1 MAADGPAMI
10 FAAVDAACKAQAP
23 RRTIQGVAA
32 AVASVFA
39 QLQPASA
46 NAKIRARN
54 AKPAARCTTDR
65 MDVDEV
71 TPDAIVEALKSV
83 RSAKRKRKKERR
95 MAARATSA
103 EDKKATDGRAGPVV
117 ASQNPDTSHSHTA
130 IAQMPSEA
138 SEMQHPAAA
147 NAHLRDPRA
156 SVAIAQSSAGSVA
169 ESDDSYATRQSVLER
184 VTAPAPL
191 QEPEAV
197 VKTTA
202 RAAPHRPKG
211 DRSEPYRSSGR
222 W

>member
-10 FAAVDAACKAQAP
+10 LAAANANCKAQAP

-54 AKPAARCTTDR
+54 AKPAARCTTDLG
-65 MDVDEV
+65 VDEV

-138 SEMQHPAAA
+138 NEMQHPAAA
-147 NAHLRDPRA
+147 EAHLRNPRA
-156 SVAIAQSSAGSVA
+156 SVAIAQSSACSVA
-169 ESDDSYATRQSVLER
+169 ESLTSTATRQSVLER

-191 QEPEAV
+191 QDPEAV

-222 W
+222 R